1 MSNFIAAAV
10 IFMVISPCVIVAQEP
25 PSKTMSDEEM
35 EEMVREI
42 EEKGRQE
49 QARFELF
56 NECRPVWL
64 SVTGINLNGEEEELT
79 DSTERAL
86 QNAIEI
92 RLRSA
97 RLYAKNRLEAGL
109 AYLLVIAITSPL
121 SDTGGNVSNVSI
133 AYQKP
138 VWDKFENSSIVE
150 TWEESA
156 EGLISKGIG
165 DILSDASQLADTF
178 LVEYLRVNEEACDKK

>member
-1 MSNFIAAAV
+1 M
-10 IFMVISPCVIVAQEP
+10 
-25 PSKTMSDEEM
+25 
-35 EEMVREI
+35 
-42 EEKGRQE
+42 
-49 QARFELF
+49 
-56 NECRPVWL
+56 
-64 SVTGINLNGEEEELT
+64 
-79 DSTERAL
+79 
-86 QNAIEI
+86 
-92 RLRSA
+92 
-97 RLYAKNRLEAGL
+97 
-109 AYLLVIAITSPL
+109 
-121 SDTGGNVSNVSI
+121 SI

>member
-35 EEMVREI
+35 

-92 RLRSA
+92 RHDFPPPLTTGHSLSTAALRSINA
-97 RLYAKNRLEAGL
+97 FTKRC
-109 AYLLVIAITSPL
+109 
-121 SDTGGNVSNVSI
+121 
-133 AYQKP
+133 
-138 VWDKFENSSIVE
+138 
-150 TWEESA
+150 
-156 EGLISKGIG
+156 
-165 DILSDASQLADTF
+165 
-178 LVEYLRVNEEACDKK
+178 ACFR

>member
-35 EEMVREI
+35 

-109 AYLLVIAITSPL
+109 ATLLVIAITSPL
-121 SDTGGNVSNVSI
+121 SDTGRELSSVSI

-138 VWDKFENSSIVE
+138 VWDKFENFSIVG

-156 EGLISKGIG
+156 EGLIPKG
-165 DILSDASQLADTF
+165 
-178 LVEYLRVNEEACDKK
+178 